1 MRAVLLLTVAS
12 LTIMGCDKLKPAPS
26 PAAASNSP
34 YTVEEPQKPLAPVVG
49 RYTIIH
55 SPEVERDT
63 MLLDTAT
70 GDTWQLVNLGKGD
83 KSGLGWQFTGKIDQP
98 PKNSN

>member
-1 MRAVLLLTVAS
+1 MAS
-12 LTIMGCDKLKPAPS
+12 ALGAALALAACNQSPTPTNSAAPAS
-26 PAAASNSP
+26 SQSAAQSAARVDSS
-34 YTVEEPQKPLAPVVG
+34 QPVQVG

-70 GDTWQLVNLGKGD
+70 GQTWQLVD
-83 KSGLGWQFTGKIDQP
+83 TGTTAE
-98 PKNSN
+98 PKLAWAPVHKLPSD

>member
-1 MRAVLLLTVAS
+1 MRAALLLTVVS
-12 LTIMGCDKLKPAPS
+12 LTISGCDQLKPVPS
-26 PAAASNSP
+26 
-34 YTVEEPQKPLAPVVG
+34 LLVG

-55 SPEVERDT
+55 SPQVERDT

-70 GDTWQLVNLGKGD
+70 GDTWQLVNLGKDENTGQ
-83 KSGLGWQFTGKIDQP
+83 GWQFTAKLDGP